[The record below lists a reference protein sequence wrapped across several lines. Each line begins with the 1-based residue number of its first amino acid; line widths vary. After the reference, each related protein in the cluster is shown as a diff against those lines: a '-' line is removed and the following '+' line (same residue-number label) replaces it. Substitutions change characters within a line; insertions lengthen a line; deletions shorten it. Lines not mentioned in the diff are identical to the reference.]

1 MLPRP
6 SRSPAAAVD
15 LDVVTGMRE
24 GLDDDP
30 RTIPFPGGG
39 RGMVLILD
47 EHMHAHCE
55 LTERTG
61 ARSIRP
67 FAPAPGDPHAALA
80 MLSQPD
86 SQSTVTR

>member
-1 MLPRP
+1 
-6 SRSPAAAVD
+6 
-15 LDVVTGMRE
+15 
-24 GLDDDP
+24 
-30 RTIPFPGGG
+30 
-39 RGMVLILD
+39 MVLILD

-67 FAPAPGDPHAALA
+67 FAPAPVDPHAALA